1 MQETLQK
8 AGSKLVN
15 WKPGFICF
23 SILPHQLPI
32 KVKHNFIKQSICM
45 ILFFLLKSAF
55 MFSQCCSSAKITSIC
70 HYILI
75 KGEKRQKKNQQ
86 NFCIFPPIYEK
97 FLKSKFLNSVNLFFF
112 TEMLN
117 SKRILEKARIV
128 AVGQVE
134 FWMWCPQG
142 RRKRWIVAR
151 HCVNLDIWLVDC
163 YWCSI
168 WQAIK
173 KL

>member
-1 MQETLQK
+1 
-8 AGSKLVN
+8 
-15 WKPGFICF
+15 
-23 SILPHQLPI
+23 
-32 KVKHNFIKQSICM
+32 
-45 ILFFLLKSAF
+45 

-86 NFCIFPPIYEK
+86 NFGIFPPIYEK

-134 FWMWCPQG
+134 F
-142 RRKRWIVAR
+142 
-151 HCVNLDIWLVDC
+151 
-163 YWCSI
+163 
-168 WQAIK
+168 
-173 KL
+173 

>member
-32 KVKHNFIKQSICM
+32 KVKHNIIKQSICM

-75 KGEKRQKKNQQ
+75 KGEKRQKKK
-86 NFCIFPPIYEK
+86 PAK
-97 FLKSKFLNSVNLFFF
+97 FWHLSTNIWKVSEIKISELCEFIFF